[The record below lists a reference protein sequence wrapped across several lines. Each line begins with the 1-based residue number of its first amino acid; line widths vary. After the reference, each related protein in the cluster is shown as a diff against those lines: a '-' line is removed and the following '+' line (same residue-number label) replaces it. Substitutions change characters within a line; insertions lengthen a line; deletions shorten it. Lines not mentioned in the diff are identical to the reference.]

1 MTHRHHAAQEYSGL
15 KAATRL
21 LIRDLGGIDAAAA
34 GTRVGRSLM
43 SDYGNPTSDRFI
55 PVDVLLDIEAIGGT
69 PRLTAALARS
79 QGYELCP
86 VVPRERGALGEALA
100 RISVGVG
107 SLFSTVAA
115 SFADGVLTDVERADL
130 ARDLDE
136 VIRLAGEARA
146 LLRRDAP

>member
-1 MTHRHHAAQEYSGL
+1 MTNRHHAAQEYSGL

-21 LIRDLGGIDAAAA
+21 LIRDLGGVDAAAA
-34 GTRVGRSLM
+34 CSRVGRSLM
-43 SDYGNPTSDRFI
+43 SDYGNPGSDRFI
-55 PVDVLLDIEAIGGT
+55 PVDVILDTEAIGGA
-69 PRLTAALARS
+69 PRVTAALARS

-115 SFADGVLTDVERADL
+115 SFADGVLSDAERAEL
-130 ARDLDE
+130 AQNLDE
-136 VIRLAGEARA
+136 VIRLSAEARA